1 MSEASLTAEREH
13 QRVAEAVRDEMFSN
27 DTAARSLGMEI
38 EAIGPGRARISMTV
52 RADMLNGFA
61 ICHGGLIATLADT
74 AFAYACN
81 SRNELTVAAGIVVD
95 FIAPAH
101 EGERLTA
108 DAHEVALK
116 GRTGVYDIT
125 VINQDRK
132 TVAVLRGRSYTQKG
146 KPVVAL

>member
-1 MSEASLTAEREH
+1 MSEASLTAERER

-27 DTAARSLGMEI
+27 DTAARSLGMEV
-38 EAIGPGRARISMTV
+38 EAIGPGSARISMTV

-81 SRNELTVAAGIVVD
+81 SHNELTVAAGIVVD

-108 DAHEVALK
+108 DAREVALK

-125 VINQDRK
+125 VINQDKK

-146 KPVVAL
+146 KTVVAL

>member
-1 MSEASLTAEREH
+1 MSEAPLTAERER

-27 DTAARSLGMEI
+27 DTAARSLGMEV
-38 EAIGPGRARISMTV
+38 EAIGPGSARISMTV

-108 DAHEVALK
+108 DAREVALK

-125 VINQDRK
+125 VINQDKK

-146 KPVVAL
+146 KTVVAL

>member
-1 MSEASLTAEREH
+1 MSEASLTAERER

-27 DTAARSLGMEI
+27 DTAARSLGMEV
-38 EAIGPGRARISMTV
+38 EAIGPGNARISMTV

-61 ICHGGLIATLADT
+61 ICHGGLITTLADT

-81 SRNELTVAAGIVVD
+81 SHNELTVAAGIVVD

-108 DAHEVALK
+108 DAREVALK

-125 VINQDRK
+125 VINQDKK

-146 KPVVAL
+146 KTVVAL